1 MFKLFSLF
9 IVICITITV
18 VLLCVTYSHGE
29 TVEEETKSL
38 PFCGEPKPHKDKSMV
53 FVSTLDG
60 HVSALNLL
68 DGGSESW
75 SLPTDP
81 GPMLSSSIH
90 RLELSNSGHWVRMIP
105 SLSGGLYKFNGDN
118 LEPIPITVDNLLEA
132 SFKYS
137 EDVIISGGK
146 ESRSYGVDVE
156 TGKVIYECSMNTCGN
171 TTPSVSPTKD
181 MIILQRLTQTVRA
194 VEPRTGSERWNFSVG
209 QHDVKFLPDENS
221 DCHHNTPPPVQVKLK
236 VIVPEGLLC
245 AMSKEEP
252 GRVLWQ
258 HKFGSPIVNAWR
270 LDAGQVEVVDLF
282 GSSEVGDDDIPESPD
297 VYVGM
302 HNKQLYIQESVAMQR
317 KIQSKVGYQQ
327 HLLTDETN
335 FPRIPWRPIPA
346 TSSHL
351 LGLPYVKDGEGETG
365 LTQSLDVRKTT
376 SLSILYAS
384 EYVNGNGYY
393 LYSTNSRKTL
403 EKGGQC
409 DPETVPSTDNN
420 MTITTEQGGEEDDE
434 EDDDDPYGGLPVQI
448 INIHMSF
455 WYWWKEVLITSLL
468 MAVAVNVVINKRLY
482 RYMRYYLSLQN
493 HDLVLPTKITPKPL
507 AAPSPI
513 TTDLLNPRKS
523 SESSNSSQ
531 GQEYVSRY
539 LTDFEPVHCLGR
551 GGFGVVFQ
559 AMNRIDD
566 CDYAIKRITL
576 RQESRDRVMREV
588 KALAKLDHQYIVRY
602 FNAWLEC
609 PPDGWQED
617 QDKAWKDKARD
628 DLLSSLDDVTSNDP
642 PTPSPSHRRSKR
654 AAPPTLPPA
663 SKLPSLF
670 SNNYITNSSS
680 KLFEKL
686 SKSLR
691 YRRSVCDTIDQSDSV
706 VFQHSN
712 EESESE
718 SLSSLLP
725 PGKGRTVP
733 DDEEDSFIQFE
744 ASTEQAAT
752 HGVGQQD
759 SVIDISSSSGGQ
771 SKLPLVSEPV
781 RKRPNSL
788 SICPAECS
796 TGPSKLYLYIQMQL
810 CRKDSLREW
819 LADNVSHRD
828 RTEIINIFEQI
839 VQAVEYVHM
848 QGLIHRDLKP
858 SNIFFSQE
866 GQIKVGDFGLVTA
879 MMSEGDTSPVI
890 ISKSGSDYVDER
902 HTAKVGTQLYMSPE
916 QMAGK
921 SYNYKVDIYSLGM
934 IFFELLIPFSTQME
948 RWKKLSDLRNNIY
961 PPQFQSNFPK
971 EYELLQV
978 MLAKSPEKRA
988 TTYGIRARPPLAD
1001 LHTDSKI
1008 DPRWHYDLPR
1018 GHLRTPSISKS
1029 VSSTSSNTGSND

>member
-1 MFKLFSLF
+1 
-9 IVICITITV
+9 
-18 VLLCVTYSHGE
+18 
-29 TVEEETKSL
+29 
-38 PFCGEPKPHKDKSMV
+38 
-53 FVSTLDG
+53 
-60 HVSALNLL
+60 
-68 DGGSESW
+68 
-75 SLPTDP
+75 
-81 GPMLSSSIH
+81 
-90 RLELSNSGHWVRMIP
+90 MIP

-118 LEPIPITVDNLLEA
+118 LEPIPITADNLLEA

-137 EDVIISGGK
+137 EDVVISGGK
-146 ESRSYGVDVE
+146 ETRSYGIDVE

-171 TTPSVSPTKD
+171 TTPSVSHTKD
-181 MIILQRLTQTVRA
+181 MIVLQRLTQTVRA

-252 GRVLWQ
+252 GKVLWQ

-317 KIQSKVGYQQ
+317 KIQSKVGYKQ
-327 HLLTDETN
+327 HLLTDETK

-346 TSSHL
+346 TNSHL
-351 LGLPYVKDGEGETG
+351 LGLPYVKDGDVETG
-365 LTQSLDVRKTT
+365 LIQSLDVRKTT

-393 LYSTNSRKTL
+393 LYSTDSRKETDAGDQCNP
-403 EKGGQC
+403 EKAPG
-409 DPETVPSTDNN
+409 TDNN
-420 MTITTEQGGEEDDE
+420 ITITTEQSGEVINEEDEDLEDE
-434 EDDDDPYGGLPVQI
+434 DPYGGLPVQI
-448 INIHMSF
+448 ININMSF

-482 RYMRYYLSLQN
+482 RYLRYYVANQK
-493 HDLVLPTKITPKPL
+493 HDLILPTKITPTLL
-507 AAPSPI
+507 AAPSP
-513 TTDLLNPRKS
+513 TTSNLLNPRKS
-523 SESSNSSQ
+523 SESSSSSQ

-559 AMNRIDD
+559 AINRIDD

-588 KALAKLDHQYIVRY
+588 KALAKLDHQHIVRY

-617 QDKAWKDKARD
+617 QDKAWKNKAKD
-628 DLLSSLDDVTSNDP
+628 DLLSSLDEMTSNDP
-642 PTPSPSHRRSKR
+642 PSPSSSHRRRRSKQ
-654 AAPPTLPPA
+654 APPPP
-663 SKLPSLF
+663 SKPPSLF
-670 SNNYITNSSS
+670 SNNFITNSSS

-686 SKSLR
+686 STSLR
-691 YRRSVCDTIDQSDSV
+691 YRSVSDTLDQSDSV
-706 VFQHSN
+706 VFQHSQ

-718 SLSSLLP
+718 SLSTLLP

-733 DDEEDSFIQFE
+733 DDAEDSFIQFE

-752 HGVGQQD
+752 HSVRVQQD

-771 SKLPLVSEPV
+771 QCKLLSSAQPT

-788 SICPAECS
+788 SIGPVECS
-796 TGPSKLYLYIQMQL
+796 TSPSKLYLYIQMQL

-819 LADNVSHRD
+819 LADNVAHRD
-828 RTEIINIFEQI
+828 STEIVSIFEQI

-848 QGLIHRDLKP
+848 QGLIHRDLK
-858 SNIFFSQE
+858 
-866 GQIKVGDFGLVTA
+866 
-879 MMSEGDTSPVI
+879 
-890 ISKSGSDYVDER
+890 
-902 HTAKVGTQLYMSPE
+902 
-916 QMAGK
+916 
-921 SYNYKVDIYSLGM
+921 
-934 IFFELLIPFSTQME
+934 
-948 RWKKLSDLRNNIY
+948 
-961 PPQFQSNFPK
+961 
-971 EYELLQV
+971 
-978 MLAKSPEKRA
+978 
-988 TTYGIRARPPLAD
+988 
-1001 LHTDSKI
+1001 
-1008 DPRWHYDLPR
+1008 
-1018 GHLRTPSISKS
+1018 
-1029 VSSTSSNTGSND
+1029 